1 MMRMSLQLSS
11 KVSSSSSF
19 YSRYYSL
26 SHVSLSEIVLT
37 FIVLSSAEFS
47 SLRDKVISIRLE
59 RKYCTVKESTEANFI
74 FTSIEVYVH

>member
-1 MMRMSLQLSS
+1 M
-11 KVSSSSSF
+11 VFSSSSF

-26 SHVSLSEIVLT
+26 SHVSLSKIVLT

-47 SLRDKVISIRLE
+47 SLRDKVISLRLE
-59 RKYCTVKESTEANFI
+59 YCTVKESTEANFI